1 MFSTNNLEPLKL
13 PYPYQQM
20 RCTNVGRKKPKIY
33 NKDYDNQR
41 NQYLY
46 YKIIRRSCQR
56 ANHFFINI
64 KKMATTKPPK
74 IKLKMQQKIRA
85 WLLTVRRWRH
95 FKHDLFVSRVLSFVP
110 VVIETARSVQIYT
123 RTCMWLHNKILQ

>member
-1 MFSTNNLEPLKL
+1 M

-20 RCTNVGRKKPKIY
+20 RCTNVGRKNPKIY

-56 ANHFFINI
+56 ANNFFINI
-64 KKMATTKPPK
+64 KKNGHHKPPENQ
-74 IKLKMQQKIRA
+74 IKNATKNQS
-85 WLLTVRRWRH
+85 LTPH
-95 FKHDLFVSRVLSFVP
+95 GAEMAPF
-110 VVIETARSVQIYT
+110 
-123 RTCMWLHNKILQ
+123 